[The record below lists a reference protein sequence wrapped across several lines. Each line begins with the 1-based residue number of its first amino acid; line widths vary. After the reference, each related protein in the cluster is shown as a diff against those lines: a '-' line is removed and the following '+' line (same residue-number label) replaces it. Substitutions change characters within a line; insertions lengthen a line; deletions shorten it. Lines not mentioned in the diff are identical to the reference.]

1 MFQPDSSPQQPMRV
15 WRQGMVLG
23 LASFRSLIA
32 LTTMLSFISLLPTI
46 YMAGKFGD
54 TELSPES
61 MLQLFKQGHFIFT
74 ILILQS
80 SVLILSL
87 FINALVIMRLDQV
100 ARGAQRIHELGFILH
115 KIVPLILAG
124 LLVLITVLIGILIAA
139 FIGAVA
145 GAVVGIIFGHIAAIF
160 VTEGCIF
167 TALIY
172 IAIYI
177 LFFQFAILLD
187 GKGPVGALNYSCA
200 LVFRNWWRTF
210 LVLLFT
216 ALVIVSVLIMVAL
229 PLALVMPLAH
239 WLPAFAAADTGRTLL
254 IKGVVKLIATAVF
267 APFTVGILYV
277 LYHDLK
283 ARHVIK
289 STPTGTVQA

>member
-1 MFQPDSSPQQPMRV
+1 MFQLDGSPQRSMRV
-15 WRQGMVLG
+15 WLQGLELG
-23 LASFRSLIA
+23 LASFRSLIT
-32 LTTMLSFISLLPTI
+32 LTTMLGFISLLPTI
-46 YMAGKFGD
+46 YMAGKLGD
-54 TELSPES
+54 AEISPES
-61 MLQLFKQGHFIFT
+61 MLQLLKQGHFILA
-74 ILILQS
+74 ILLLQS
-80 SVLILSL
+80 LVLVLGL
-87 FINALVIMRLDQV
+87 FVNSLVILRLDQM
-100 ARGAQRIHELGFILH
+100 ARGAQRTHELGFVLH
-115 KIVPLILAG
+115 KLVPLILAG
-124 LLVLITVLIGILIAA
+124 LLVFITVLIGIIIAA
-139 FIGAVA
+139 FIGAIS
-145 GAVVGIIFGHIAAIF
+145 GAIVGIIFGHAAAMF
-160 VTEGCIF
+160 VTEACIF

-177 LFFQFAILLD
+177 LFFQFAIVLD
-187 GKGPVGALNYSCA
+187 GKGPVSALNYSCA

-210 LVLLFT
+210 LVLLYT
-216 ALVIVSVLIMVAL
+216 VLIIAGILIMVAL

-283 ARHVIK
+283 ARYAIK